1 MRLRGGESGCSEGV
15 GGGAGTAEA
24 DLIIRHS
31 TIPHPRCG
39 PCQSL
44 SRIVKQL
51 RPPSSSSSLASSC
64 EGEEEG
70 ESCGRIY
77 QQRIEYASIG
87 AGSEGC
93 LTAPDN
99 MALPASKPLTHCC
112 SGKYP
117 LDGLARKK

>member
-1 MRLRGGESGCSEGV
+1 M
-15 GGGAGTAEA
+15 GGGAGTAEG
-24 DLIIRHS
+24 DLIIPHS
-31 TIPHPRCG
+31 TIPAPRCG

-51 RPPSSSSSLASSC
+51 RPPSSSSSSSSLASSC

-77 QQRIEYASIG
+77 QQRIECASIG

-99 MALPASKPLTHCC
+99 MALAASQPLTPHHTA
-112 SGKYP
+112 GKYLP
-117 LDGLARKK
+117 DGPSARNN